1 MDMVG
6 EVDDPEKVEEAAE
19 AAETAAPEQ
28 KEGKAEKG
36 KKPRKAAAR
45 PRKKKKAVV
54 VTSARRKGAIARARV
69 KEGKGAVR
77 INSIK
82 LDAMQNRYAREIIS
96 EPLRLAAD
104 YAPKLSIA
112 VNTNGGGVIGQ
123 AQAARTAIARG
134 LLEFTGD
141 DDLKRKFLDYDRF
154 LLVEDVR
161 FVEPKK
167 YKGRKARARF
177 QKSYR

>member
-1 MDMVG
+1 MAEEEIGAEEMA
-6 EVDDPEKVEEAAE
+6 KEEAKE
-19 AAETAAPEQ
+19 AKEGGVAAA
-28 KEGKAEKG
+28 KEGKAGKEK
-36 KKPRKAAAR
+36 KSRKAAAR
-45 PRKKKKAVV
+45 PRKKKKTYVIA
-54 VTSARRKGAIARARV
+54 SARRKEAVARARV
-69 KEGKGAVR
+69 REGKGIVR
-77 INSIK
+77 INSMC
-82 LDAMQNRYAREIIS
+82 LESMQNRYAREIIA
-96 EPLRLAAD
+96 EPLRLAAA

-112 VNTNGGGVIGQ
+112 VNVNGGGVIGQ

-134 LLEFTGD
+134 IVEFTHD
-141 DDLKRKFLDYDRF
+141 EDLKRRFLDYDRF